1 MCLKDWLALL
11 CAVGLVLNGL
21 QAVETWRRRMP
32 WWIIL
37 PWGINLAV
45 LGAGLAWWGHG

>member
-21 QAVETWRRRMP
+21 QAVETWRRWMP

-37 PWGINLAV
+37 PWGINLAA
-45 LGAGLAWWGHG
+45 LGAGLAWWGQR